1 MSNAVLAAPADDNNQ
16 TPAGPVQ
23 AVRQAN
29 GYTIETG
36 HEPPAGLTSGRAKYP
51 FRELKLGESVV
62 ITGVHKATLSGAL
75 TSWRT
80 RKDPVNLMMWPEGA
94 GFRVKRIG

>member
-1 MSNAVLAAPADDNNQ
+1 MSDVATAAPADDNNQ
-16 TPAGPVQ
+16 PSTGPAQPL
-23 AVRQAN
+23 RQAN

-36 HEPPAGLTSGRAKYP
+36 HEPPAGFTSGRAKYP
-51 FRELKLGESVV
+51 FRELKVGESVV

-80 RKDPVNLMMWPEGA
+80 RKDPINLMMWPEGA

>member
-1 MSNAVLAAPADDNNQ
+1 MPADDNNQ
-16 TPAGPVQ
+16 TPAGPAQ
-23 AVRQAN
+23 SARQAN

-36 HEPPAGLTSGRAKYP
+36 HEPPAGLTTGRAKYP
-51 FRELKLGESVV
+51 FRELKVGESVL